1 MIEDVLADAEY
12 GRSAG
17 RDVGGYRTLL
27 GIPIR
32 HDGDVAGVLALTRN
46 EVRPFDDAA
55 IRLATAFAD
64 QAAIGIHNARLLETV
79 ERQRAQLA
87 RFLSPQ
93 VAALVSSHDGE
104 QLLAGHRREIT
115 LFCDLRNF
123 TVFSEVAEPEEVLDS
138 CATTTRRWADW
149 SSSTRTLEHFAG
161 DGFMTFFN
169 DPDLQPDHAARA
181 VSMAVSMRERFED
194 MAAGWRKR
202 GHVPRI
208 GIGIATGYATVGRI
222 GFEGRYDYGAIGNAV
237 ILAARLSSEAAPGRP
252 IAPRTLAAAEDA
264 VRVSSSGMSSSRA
277 SAGPSRRTRS
287 SAFGRRRR
295 WRGIV
300 QREQR
305 PRHARRGCVREPR
318 GDHGRGHCVRRR
330 AHRHLPRGR
339 RGAARRDEQCGRR

>member
-12 GRSAG
+12 GRPAG

-115 LFCDLRNF
+115 ALFCDLRNF
-123 TVFSEVAEPEEVLDS
+123 TVFSEVAEPEEVLGFLRDYHGD
-138 CATTTRRWADW
+138 ARADW
-149 SSSTRTLEHFAG
+149 SSSTRA
-161 DGFMTFFN
+161 
-169 DPDLQPDHAARA
+169 
-181 VSMAVSMRERFED
+181 
-194 MAAGWRKR
+194 
-202 GHVPRI
+202 
-208 GIGIATGYATVGRI
+208 
-222 GFEGRYDYGAIGNAV
+222 
-237 ILAARLSSEAAPGRP
+237 
-252 IAPRTLAAAEDA
+252 
-264 VRVSSSGMSSSRA
+264 
-277 SAGPSRRTRS
+277 RS
-287 SAFGRRRR
+287 STSPAT
-295 WRGIV
+295 
-300 QREQR
+300 
-305 PRHARRGCVREPR
+305 AS
-318 GDHGRGHCVRRR
+318 
-330 AHRHLPRGR
+330 
-339 RGAARRDEQCGRR
+339 